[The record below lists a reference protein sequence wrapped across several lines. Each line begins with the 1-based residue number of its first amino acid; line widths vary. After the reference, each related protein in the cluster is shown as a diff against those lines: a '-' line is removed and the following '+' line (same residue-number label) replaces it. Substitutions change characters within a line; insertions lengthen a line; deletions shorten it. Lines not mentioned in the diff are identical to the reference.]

1 MFETTQR
8 ALFVPLICFLLFLCL
23 VLLRNTC
30 PPREY
35 ARPLQLMPHAALNKQ
50 DFFQLSSSK
59 VSVQLFFANEP
70 FLRLLT
76 PRNRSLHVQ
85 ALNLLC
91 KDPHRPSSDT
101 CAVRSLQFFNCPP
114 KQEGKLL
121 SFPDIVSH
129 CTPYAAEGPHWP
141 HTYLGASLPIDLS
154 VEFQNFKAKFNKT
167 FGTEDDYR
175 YYAFCENFFKAMLLQ
190 YYDQGTAE
198 YGVTEF
204 FHYTQSEFA
213 RIYLNQPVDL
223 SNRPADKIVTYPSSN
238 IPDNFDW
245 RDKGAVSEVK
255 NQGNCGSCWAF
266 SAIGNIEGQW
276 FLRRA
281 ELLSLSEQE
290 LVDCDKNDN
299 GCAGGFMTTAFKAV
313 EDLGGLETE
322 DDYPYKA
329 DTKKCSFDRSKAR
342 VYINGSAELSQN
354 ETELA
359 AWLTENG
366 PISVGIN
373 ALPLMFYIRGIV
385 HLPSFLCPSFMID
398 HGVLLVGYGVGP
410 TIMHSHVPYWIVKNS
425 WGKSWGEAGYFR
437 IHRGSQACG
446 VNQMCSTSIVK

>member
-1 MFETTQR
+1 MRRLYCSFIVT
-8 ALFVPLICFLLFLCL
+8 L
-23 VLLRNTC
+23 V
-30 PPREY
+30 
-35 ARPLQLMPHAALNKQ
+35 
-50 DFFQLSSSK
+50 
-59 VSVQLFFANEP
+59 V
-70 FLRLLT
+70 
-76 PRNRSLHVQ
+76 
-85 ALNLLC
+85 
-91 KDPHRPSSDT
+91 
-101 CAVRSLQFFNCPP
+101 
-114 KQEGKLL
+114 
-121 SFPDIVSH
+121 
-129 CTPYAAEGPHWP
+129 
-141 HTYLGASLPIDLS
+141 
-154 VEFQNFKAKFNKT
+154 
-167 FGTEDDYR
+167 DDYR

-373 ALPLMFYIRGIV
+373 ALPLMVRCFFDLSRSVLSVYLNHPIVMQRTAMLPVYADNIFMHNLFPELAFPPSSCRCQFYIRGIV

-425 WGKSWGEAGYFR
+425 WGKSWGEAVSCSFFLVFQPPFDHAVMYFR
-437 IHRGSQACG
+437 CPKMRKQD
-446 VNQMCSTSIVK
+446 

>member
-1 MFETTQR
+1 MIETTQR
-8 ALFVPLICFLLFLCL
+8 ALIVPVICVLFFFLSFL
-23 VLLRNTC
+23 LLRNTS
-30 PPREY
+30 PPCGFT
-35 ARPLQLMPHAALNKQ
+35 RPPHAPHDKL
-50 DFFQLSSSK
+50 DSFQLPPEK
-59 VSVQLFFANEP
+59 VSVRLFFSNEP
-70 FLRLLT
+70 VFRLLA
-76 PRNRSLHVQ
+76 PRNRPLKVQ
-85 ALNLLC
+85 VLTLLC

-101 CAVRSLQFFNCPP
+101 CAVKSLQFADCPRTR
-114 KQEGKLL
+114 EGELL
-121 SFPDIVSH
+121 SFPESVSQ
-129 CTPYAAEGPHWP
+129 CTPYETEEPKWP
-141 HTYLGASLPIDLS
+141 HTYLGASLPIDLTE
-154 VEFQNFKAKFNKT
+154 EFQRFKTKFNKT

-175 YYAFCENFFKAMLLQ
+175 YSTFCENYLKAILLQ

-223 SNRPADKIVTYPSSN
+223 SNRPSDKITTYSSVN
-238 IPDNFDW
+238 IPDSFDW

-266 SAIGNIEGQW
+266 SATGNIEGQW
-276 FLRRA
+276 FLHKG

-290 LVDCDKNDN
+290 LVDCDKKDN

-313 EDLGGLETE
+313 EELGGLETE
-322 DDYPYKA
+322 EDYPYKA

-342 VYINGSAELSQN
+342 VYVNGSAELSQN

-359 AWLTENG
+359 AWLAENG

-385 HLPSFLCPSFMID
+385 HLPSFLCPSFMLD

-410 TIMHSHVPYWIVKNS
+410 TIIHSHVPYWIVKNS
-425 WGKSWGEAGYFR
+425 WGKSWGEAPFL
-437 IHRGSQACG
+437 SSANSLLQF
-446 VNQMCSTSIVK
+446 